1 MIAPGAGRRDR
12 LAFPTRRLPS
22 ASAHSDNTHETKTG
36 LKDLPSL
43 KVFTRVARLGSFS
56 AAARECNLSQSQ
68 VSRIISDL
76 EADLGARLLS
86 RTTRTVKVT
95 DSGAEFLVRIE
106 AVLAALDEAEHGVRG
121 GEGLRGVLRMS
132 APSSIAVRELI
143 PRLAPFAAMHPD
155 LHIDV
160 RMGDQPQDLVKD
172 AVDVAIRV
180 GNLADSTAT
189 TMLITHMPRVIVAS
203 PAYLTRKGTPI
214 HPEMLLQHRIVGGP
228 AADVPTAWRFDR
240 DGEEVAVS
248 LEPHFRCS
256 ENEGAV
262 SATVAGLGITSTT
275 VWACHRELQAGS
287 LVRILADWK
296 TARIPLRACLPM
308 GRATRPAGRAVVD
321 YLIEDFRRTDASGP
335 AA

>member
-1 MIAPGAGRRDR
+1 M
-12 LAFPTRRLPS
+12 
-22 ASAHSDNTHETKTG
+22 
-36 LKDLPSL
+36 KDLHSL

-56 AAARECNLSQSQ
+56 VAARECDLSQSQ
-68 VSRIISDL
+68 VSRIISEL

-86 RTTRTVKVT
+86 RTTRAVKLT

-121 GEGLRGVLRMS
+121 GDSLRGVLRMS

-143 PRLAPFAAMHPD
+143 PRLTNFAAMHPD
-155 LHIDV
+155 LQIDV

-180 GNLADSTAT
+180 GNFADSTAT
-189 TMLITHMPRVIVAS
+189 AMLITHIPRVIVAS
-203 PAYLTRKGTPI
+203 PVYLARHGTPT
-214 HPEMLLQHRIVGGP
+214 HPEMLQQHRIVGGP
-228 AADVPTAWRFDR
+228 AASVPPAWRFEHG
-240 DGEEVAVS
+240 GETVAVA

-262 SATVAGLGITSTT
+262 AAAAAGLGITSTT
-275 VWACHRELQAGS
+275 GWACRHELQEGS
-287 LVRILADWK
+287 LIQILDDWK
-296 TARIPLRACLPM
+296 SAQIPLRACLPM

-321 YLIEDFRRTDASGP
+321 YLIAYFRHAQGSYATAS
-335 AA
+335 A

>member
-1 MIAPGAGRRDR
+1 M
-12 LAFPTRRLPS
+12 
-22 ASAHSDNTHETKTG
+22 
-36 LKDLPSL
+36 KDLHSL

-56 AAARECNLSQSQ
+56 VAARECDLSQSQ

-86 RTTRTVKVT
+86 RTTRAVKLT
-95 DSGAEFLVRIE
+95 DSGEEFLLRIE

-121 GEGLRGVLRMS
+121 GGSLRGLLRMS

-155 LHIDV
+155 LQIDV

-180 GNLADSTAT
+180 GNLTDSTAT
-189 TMLITHMPRVIVAS
+189 TMLITHIPRVIVAA
-203 PAYLTRKGTPI
+203 PVYLAAHGMPT
-214 HPEMLLQHRIVGGP
+214 HPDMLQQHRIVGGP
-228 AADVPTAWRFDR
+228 AANVPTAWRFER
-240 DGEEVAVS
+240 AGETVAVP

-262 SATVAGLGITSTT
+262 AATAAGLGITSTT
-275 VWACHRELQAGS
+275 GWACRRELQEGT
-287 LVRILADWK
+287 LVQVLNDWK
-296 TARIPLRACLPM
+296 TAQIPLRACLPL

-321 YLIEDFRRTDASGP
+321 YLIADFRRAEGSQ
-335 AA
+335 AAAAA